1 MGAIWVGRAILK
13 PQNTHTGFSEHNIRC
28 RDVSS
33 EPRRPEKAQGSQI
46 DYPNVRK
53 GIPRLCRQ

>member
-1 MGAIWVGRAILK
+1 LK
-13 PQNTHTGFSEHNIRC
+13 PRNTHTGFSEHNIRC

-53 GIPRLCRQ
+53 GILRLYRQ